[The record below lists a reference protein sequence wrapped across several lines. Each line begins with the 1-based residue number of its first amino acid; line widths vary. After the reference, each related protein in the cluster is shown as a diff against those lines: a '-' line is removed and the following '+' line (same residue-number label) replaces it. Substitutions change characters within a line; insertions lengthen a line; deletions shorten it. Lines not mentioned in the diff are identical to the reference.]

1 MSNDPKISPKVMKA
15 AEDDG
20 PSTIAMQ
27 TMLEIGHA
35 MPCSM
40 TAESTTEEM
49 RKFFVDGVTIIDKC
63 TNLSRIEA
71 ALKELVAAEE
81 NVIANLLTKETLM
94 SKEALQRW
102 TDAND
107 RKTAALANAKAL
119 EVK

>member
-1 MSNDPKISPKVMKA
+1 MTDHDDTKISPSAMKA
-15 AEDDG
+15 VWQIIEAAVENHKGLCPSNEELAE
-20 PSTIAMQ
+20 IIEQ
-27 TMLEIGHA
+27 T
-35 MPCSM
+35 
-40 TAESTTEEM
+40 
-49 RKFFVDGVTIIDKC
+49 
-63 TNLSRIEA
+63 TNLSLKEA
-71 ALKELVAAEE
+71 AMRELVAAEE